1 MSTTYKLYANTNP
14 LRKSEMVCV
23 LSSDSLMTTN
33 NEEKL
38 RIIKDKS
45 KVLQL
50 CGFKTEIW
58 KETKQRVNLK

>member
-14 LRKSEMVCV
+14 LNKNIMICV

-38 RIIKDKS
+38 RLIKVKYEE
-45 KVLQL
+45 LQL
-50 CGFKTEIW
+50 KGFKTEIW
-58 KETKQRVNLK
+58 KETKQRVKV

>member
-14 LRKSEMVCV
+14 LNKNTMVCV
-23 LSSDSLMTTN
+23 LSSDNLMTTN

-38 RIIKDKS
+38 RFIKEGS

-50 CGFKTEIW
+50 SGFKT
-58 KETKQRVNLK
+58 

>member
-1 MSTTYKLYANTNP
+1 MITTYRLYANTNP

-38 RIIKDKS
+38 RIVKARNEE
-45 KVLQL
+45 LQID
-50 CGFKTEIW
+50 GFKTEIW
-58 KETKQRVNLK
+58 KETKQRVKV

>member
-14 LRKSEMVCV
+14 LNKNMMVCV
-23 LSSDSLMTTN
+23 LSSENLMTTN

-38 RIIKDKS
+38 RIVKDRS

-50 CGFKTEIW
+50 SGFKTEIW
-58 KETKQRVNLK
+58 KETKQRVNL

>member
-14 LRKSEMVCV
+14 LNKNMMVCV
-23 LSSDSLMTTN
+23 LSSDNLMTTN

-38 RIIKDKS
+38 RFIKEGS

-50 CGFKTEIW
+50 SGFKTEIW
-58 KETKQRVNLK
+58 KETKQRVKV

>member
-14 LRKSEMVCV
+14 LNKNMMVCV

-38 RIIKDKS
+38 RLVKAKNEE
-45 KVLQL
+45 LQL
-50 CGFKTEIW
+50 RGFKTEIW
-58 KETKQRVNLK
+58 KETKQRVKV

>member
-14 LRKSEMVCV
+14 LNKNTMVCV

-38 RIIKDKS
+38 RLIKVKYEE
-45 KVLQL
+45 LQL
-50 CGFKTEIW
+50 KGFKTEIW
-58 KETKQRVNLK
+58 KETKQRVKV